1 MNYDGQYNGKQK
13 MKVAKIHRNKHPKSK
28 RVAPRRTHSRNQLT
42 STSSNGHSRGKSF
55 EFICTIVNDVKLRT
69 AKMYVFI
76 ILLPIFL

>member
-28 RVAPRRTHSRNQLT
+28 RMAPRRTHSRNQLT

-55 EFICTIVNDVKLRT
+55 EFICTIVNDVLRT